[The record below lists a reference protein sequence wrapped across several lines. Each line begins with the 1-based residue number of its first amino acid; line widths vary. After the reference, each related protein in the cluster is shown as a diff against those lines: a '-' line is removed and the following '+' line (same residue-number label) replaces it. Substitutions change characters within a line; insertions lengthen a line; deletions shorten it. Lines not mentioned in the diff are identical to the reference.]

1 MSIVVSHLSYTY
13 RGRTEPA
20 LRDVSITA
28 RPGEITLI
36 AGASGCGKTTL
47 ARCINGLIPRAY
59 PGGVMQGSVTLF
71 GQNIAGLPLARISQM
86 AGTVLQDPERQI
98 VAANVLH
105 EIAFGLE
112 NLGLPRAEILA
123 RVHDAAGRLGI
134 EHLLARP
141 TFSLSGGE
149 KQKVA
154 LAGVLAMRPRALL
167 LDEPLAS
174 LDPASS
180 REALSMIRSLADDG
194 IAVVVIEHRVEDV
207 LDFAP
212 EHCIYMARGA
222 VAYDGDAAG
231 LTQAVD
237 WREIKLPAPVVISR
251 VRAAQGDTVTEGDT
265 VTRRQGDT
273 VTRGDRETVTQR
285 SIPSPCHPLT
295 PSPCHPLAQP
305 PLIELRDVRFRYGDG
320 PEVLRGVSLA
330 IHAGDRVA
338 VMGPN
343 GAGKSTLA
351 RLFIG
356 LNRPTQGQA
365 LVNGR
370 DTAGMTIAEI
380 ARTVGYV
387 FQSPSHM
394 LFAPTVNEELSFGP
408 RNLGVQRGAIA
419 RRVAEALET
428 VGLSEHLNTPP
439 LSLSFG
445 QQKRVSIA
453 SVLTMRPRALV
464 MDEPTAGQDYAS
476 YTRLMNDLLGKE
488 EEGRRKKEEEGAFEA
503 LVFVTHD
510 LDLAI
515 TYAGRVVLL
524 AEGRIVAD
532 GRPEDALSDMA
543 LLERCRLRPTSLLR
557 ANMQALSR
565 TGRFLPAAAL
575 ASILP
580 SSEG

>member
-1 MSIVVSHLSYTY
+1 MAIVVSHLSYTY

-20 LRDVSITA
+20 LRDVSVA
-28 RPGEITLI
+28 FRPGELTLI

-47 ARCINGLIPRAY
+47 VRCINGLIPQSYA
-59 PGGVMQGSVTLF
+59 GGVLQGSVTLF
-71 GQNIAGLPLARISQM
+71 GQNAVGLPLARISQM
-86 AGTVLQDPERQI
+86 AGTVLQDPEGQI
-98 VAANVLH
+98 VAASVLH

-123 RVHDAAGRLGI
+123 RVHDAAGRLRI
-134 EHLLARP
+134 EHLLERQ

-174 LDPASS
+174 LDPASGH
-180 REALSMIRSLADDG
+180 EALGMIRSLADEG

-212 EHCIYMARGA
+212 EHCIYMAQGA
-222 VAYDGDAAG
+222 VVYDGDAAG
-231 LTQAVD
+231 LVQAVD

-251 VRAAQGDTVTEGDT
+251 VKAAQ
-265 VTRRQGDT
+265 
-273 VTRGDRETVTQR
+273 
-285 SIPSPCHPLT
+285 PSPPHLVT
-295 PSPCHPLAQP
+295 PSPCHPPTPPPPHPLTQP

-330 IHAGDRVA
+330 IRAGDRVA

-351 RLFIG
+351 KHFIG
-356 LNRPTQGQA
+356 LNRPTHGRV

-370 DTAGMTIAEI
+370 DASAMTIAEI

-394 LFAPTVNEELSFGP
+394 LFAPTVREELSFGP
-408 RNLGVQRGAIA
+408 RNLNVEAETAA

-428 VGLSEHLNTPP
+428 VGLSEHIDTPP
-439 LSLSFG
+439 LSMSFG
-445 QQKRVSIA
+445 QQKRISIA
-453 SVLTMRPRALV
+453 SVLTMNPRVLV

-476 YTRLMNDLLGKE
+476 YTRLMDDLLGKE
-488 EEGRRKKEEEGAFEA
+488 EGGRNKDEEGEKSFEA

-515 TYAGRVVLL
+515 TYANRIVLV
-524 AEGRIVAD
+524 AGGQIVAD
-532 GRPEDALSDMA
+532 GRPEDTLTDAA
-543 LLERCRLRPTSLLR
+543 LLERCRLRPTSLLQ
-557 ANMQALSR
+557 ANVQALSR

-575 ASILP
+575 AHIAPLP
-580 SSEG
+580 WPEQQGSRRISAKSG